1 MFGIGPMEMGIIAVV
16 ALLIFGPEKLPEMMG
31 QAGKMVRDFR
41 RMTAEMSGE
50 FEKTIAEAKSV
61 TKDLQGEVGSMSKQ
75 VSSVTK
81 SVQSD
86 LGGKKSTTTAKRSGT
101 GTAAKK
107 TGASSTSA
115 ARKPAA
121 SNSTSSTASKA
132 STSTSTASAAKS
144 TTAAATVPQKAT
156 REDPTAAVSLFEPS
170 APKRERRARK
180 ATIAAFGEAT
190 PRTLPAAEPVAA
202 GTNGH
207 AETPAKQAPIDLDDP
222 LARARQR
229 RRSAGYAR
237 TVS

>member
-1 MFGIGPMEMGIIAVV
+1 MEMGIIAVV

-61 TKDLQGEVGSMSKQ
+61 TKDLQGEVGSMSRQ

-86 LGGKKSTTTAKRSGT
+86 LSGKKSTTSKSSSTAKRST
-101 GTAAKK
+101 TSSAAKK
-107 TGASSTSA
+107 TGSSSATS
-115 ARKPAA
+115 
-121 SNSTSSTASKA
+121 
-132 STSTSTASAAKS
+132 KS
-144 TTAAATVPQKAT
+144 TTAKSTATAKSGSSTTSATTKTAAAAKPAPPQKAT

-180 ATIAAFGEAT
+180 ATVSAFGDAT
-190 PRTLPAAEPVAA
+190 PRTLPASDVPSIVSADGDSGAAAAAKPV
-202 GTNGH
+202 
-207 AETPAKQAPIDLDDP
+207 DLNDP
-222 LARARQR
+222 LVRARQR

-237 TVS
+237 TGS